1 MFYMHYIEQFYMH
14 YIMAT
19 SGLSVKAL

>member
-19 SGLSVKAL
+19 SGLPVKAL

>member
-19 SGLSVKAL
+19 SGLSIKAL